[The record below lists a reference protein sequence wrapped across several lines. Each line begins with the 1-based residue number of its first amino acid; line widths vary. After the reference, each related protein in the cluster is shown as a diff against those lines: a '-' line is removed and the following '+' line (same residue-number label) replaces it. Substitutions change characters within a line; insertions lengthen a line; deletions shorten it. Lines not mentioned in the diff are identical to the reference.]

1 LTLICR
7 LIPGFKVSRRTTHPE
22 LLLNMDCVTALPITP
37 AHGGGSAVQNSASNQ
52 MYTHQVH
59 AMQEAP
65 FLQFSPSHPHQNE
78 YQDGVQPI
86 IASNGSPNI
95 HVQYPGTFIPTAAHR
110 TPLDEQY
117 WKIMFVELGFGE
129 NGAPIGMQGVFPNN
143 VAQNIPRPM
152 NGPYIDQQQAMQ
164 APPPHHP
171 HMQQHQV
178 VHRQQMPPPQVHQHN
193 MHPQSAMQYQS
204 MHQPTTPTYGH

>member
-1 LTLICR
+1 
-7 LIPGFKVSRRTTHPE
+7 
-22 LLLNMDCVTALPITP
+22 MALP
-37 AHGGGSAVQNSASNQ
+37 ALQNPSSNQ
-52 MYTHQVH
+52 VYQVH

-65 FLQFSPSHPHQNE
+65 QPTLFFSPPHQNE

-86 IASNGSPNI
+86 VASNGSPNH

-143 VAQNIPRPM
+143 VAQNVPRPM
-152 NGPYIDQQQAMQ
+152 NGPYMDQQQQPMQ
-164 APPPHHP
+164 VPPQQHHP
-171 HMQQHQV
+171 HMPQLHRQHQM
-178 VHRQQMPPPQVHQHN
+178 QSPQIHQHG
-193 MHPQSAMQYQS
+193 MHQQSGMQYQP